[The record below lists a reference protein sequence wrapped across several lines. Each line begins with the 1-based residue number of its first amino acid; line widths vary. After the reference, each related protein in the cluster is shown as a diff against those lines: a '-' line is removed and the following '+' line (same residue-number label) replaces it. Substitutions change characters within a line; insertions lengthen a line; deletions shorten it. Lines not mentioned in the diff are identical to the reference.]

1 MTMSDANTYEDRT
14 ECVGTCMVCDPKC
27 PVHALRARERA
38 ARQQLLD
45 REPVPA
51 LEEPRAEE

>member
-1 MTMSDANTYEDRT
+1 MSDANTYEDRT

-38 ARQQLLD
+38 ARQQLPD